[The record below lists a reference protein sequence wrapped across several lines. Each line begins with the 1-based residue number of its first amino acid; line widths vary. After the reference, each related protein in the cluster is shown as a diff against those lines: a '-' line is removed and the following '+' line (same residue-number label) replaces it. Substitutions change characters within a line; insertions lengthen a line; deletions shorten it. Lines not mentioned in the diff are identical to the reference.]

1 MLFNVFKINST
12 KSLHAIKNRVTNIVI
27 NLFLADIIVAIDR
40 NVRPLLIRKEADLIA
55 RKLDTLLYLLNYLI
69 NFPLS

>member
-40 NVRPLLIRKEADLIA
+40 NVRPLLISKEADLIA

>member
-40 NVRPLLIRKEADLIA
+40 NVRLLLIRKEADLIT

>member
-1 MLFNVFKINST
+1 MLFNVLKINST

-40 NVRPLLIRKEADLIA
+40 NVRLLLIRKEADLIT

>member
-1 MLFNVFKINST
+1 MLFNGFKINST

-40 NVRPLLIRKEADLIA
+40 NVRLLLIRKEADLIT

-69 NFPLS
+69 NFPFS